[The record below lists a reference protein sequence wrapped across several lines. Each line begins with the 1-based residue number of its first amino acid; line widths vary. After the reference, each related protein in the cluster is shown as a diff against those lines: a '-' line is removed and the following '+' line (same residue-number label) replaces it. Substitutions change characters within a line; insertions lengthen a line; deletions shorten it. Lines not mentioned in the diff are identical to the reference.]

1 MDAGLGPIEEEKETK
16 MSWSVVDMWHV
27 VDDPWRSTRWRPA
40 RGGCGASPAAACSCA
55 SRRRTWFR
63 DRGHAYAEGSGRAGG
78 QGRWMCSRWL
88 GRAGTGS

>member
-40 RGGCGASPAAACSCA
+40 RGGCGRLFCFLTLFAKD
-55 SRRRTWFR
+55 F
-63 DRGHAYAEGSGRAGG
+63 HK
-78 QGRWMCSRWL
+78 
-88 GRAGTGS
+88 